1 MSMRISL
8 STRDMQLIFVRSEAV
23 PGALPKNQNLPQ
35 RHKLGLYPERI
46 SGTSFTAKRN
56 ENRQTFLYRIYPST
70 AQSTWKR
77 IPEHPLSLKLST
89 NVQHLPD
96 QFVWPPF
103 EVQQEKNFIDSM
115 NLIGGAGDPTTK
127 NGVAYYSYAAGK
139 SMEEKSAFY
148 SADGDW
154 LIGKLCTDVCRNLA
168 DLSQVAQLGVLDI
181 QTEMGWLRV
190 RPREIAVVPRGVR
203 FRVALPAGPARGHI
217 VEAFSG
223 HINVPEIGVSG
234 TLCLAN
240 IRDFEIPKATYVD
253 IEDAT
258 AVYAKFGGML
268 HKASMKGSAF
278 NAVGWQGNYYPF
290 KYDLGKFM
298 PLGATLYDHQD
309 PSIFTV
315 LTAPSGIPD
324 HPALDFLYM
333 GPRWFVMEDTFQLPY
348 FHRNVMSEF
357 SGVISGGFDVSKIPK
372 PMWGMCGLNNSVSP
386 HGLSKE
392 EVELAMTKKLEPER
406 IPDNHH
412 GFLFESW

>member
-1 MSMRISL
+1 MVSC
-8 STRDMQLIFVRSEAV
+8 
-23 PGALPKNQNLPQ
+23 GA
-35 RHKLGLYPERI
+35 
-46 SGTSFTAKRN
+46 
-56 ENRQTFLYRIYPST
+56 
-70 AQSTWKR
+70 
-77 IPEHPLSLKLST
+77 
-89 NVQHLPD
+89 D
-96 QFVWPPF
+96 CPP
-103 EVQQEKNFIDSM
+103 
-115 NLIGGAGDPTTK
+115 
-127 NGVAYYSYAAGK
+127 
-139 SMEEKSAFY
+139 
-148 SADGDW
+148 
-154 LIGKLCTDVCRNLA
+154 
-168 DLSQVAQLGVLDI
+168 VAQLGVLDV
-181 QTEMGWLRV
+181 QTEMGWLRI
-190 RPREIAVVPRGVR
+190 RPREIGVVPRGIR
-203 FRVALPAGPARGHI
+203 FRVVLPSGPARGHI
-217 VEAFSG
+217 VESFCG

-240 IRDFEIPKATYVD
+240 IRDFEIPKATFVD
-253 IEDAT
+253 IEDPT
-258 AVYAKFGGML
+258 TVYAKFGGML

-298 PLGATLYDHQD
+298 PLGSTLYDHQD

-315 LTAPSGIPD
+315 LTAPSNTPD

-357 SGVISGGFDVSKIPK
+357 SGVISGGFDVSKVPK